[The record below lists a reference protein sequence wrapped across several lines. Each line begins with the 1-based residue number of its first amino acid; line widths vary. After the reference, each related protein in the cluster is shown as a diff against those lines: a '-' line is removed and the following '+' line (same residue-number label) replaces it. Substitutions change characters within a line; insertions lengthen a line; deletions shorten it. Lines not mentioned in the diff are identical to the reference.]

1 VRCYDIQ
8 TTIKKNE
15 RRIKMTRVIEVEVDL
30 AEYEDDIRDYLNGGI
45 KEKLAEYVME
55 LYKELYIYHTK
66 KNITVEQIYNDL
78 DRMMKEF

>member
-1 VRCYDIQ
+1 
-8 TTIKKNE
+8 
-15 RRIKMTRVIEVEVDL
+15 
-30 AEYEDDIRDYLNGGI
+30 
-45 KEKLAEYVME
+45 ME